1 MNTQLNKTINNNFY
15 NKSKIFL
22 LYDKIYDSS
31 YIYAVYDINFVFND
45 EEECE
50 SIIIDNGNFHDTD
63 INQYD
68 A

>member
-1 MNTQLNKTINNNFY
+1 MNTQLNKTINTNFY
-15 NKSKIFL
+15 NKSKTFL

-31 YIYAVYDINFVFND
+31 YIYAVYDMNFVFND

-50 SIIIDNGNFHDTD
+50 SIVIDGDNFQDPD
-63 INQYD
+63 NNQYD